1 MSRRFVP
8 TLKELASM
16 HTMSK
21 KIAQFLSIDSEK
33 GVTAIEYGLIASL
46 VAIAIIIG
54 ITLVGTNLNGLFNYI
69 GGKVAA
75 PA

>member
-1 MSRRFVP
+1 MSNLSR
-8 TLKELASM
+8 T
-16 HTMSK
+16 
-21 KIAQFLSIDSEK
+21 IARFLSVDSER

-69 GGKVAA
+69 GGKVVA
-75 PA
+75 PAA

>member
-1 MSRRFVP
+1 
-8 TLKELASM
+8 M

-46 VAIAIIIG
+46 VAIAIIVG

>member
-1 MSRRFVP
+1 MRDVSRQ
-8 TLKELASM
+8 
-16 HTMSK
+16 
-21 KIAQFLSIDSEK
+21 IAHWFSIDSDR

-46 VAIAIIIG
+46 VAIAIIVG

-75 PA
+75 P

>member
-1 MSRRFVP
+1 
-8 TLKELASM
+8 M

-46 VAIAIIIG
+46 VAIAIIVG

-69 GGKVAA
+69 GGKVVA
-75 PA
+75 PS

>member
-1 MSRRFVP
+1 MRSV
-8 TLKELASM
+8 
-16 HTMSK
+16 SK
-21 KIAQFLSIDSEK
+21 RIAHWFSVDSDR

-46 VAIAIIIG
+46 VAIAIIVG

-75 PA
+75 P

>member
-1 MSRRFVP
+1 MRNISRR
-8 TLKELASM
+8 LA
-16 HTMSK
+16 HW
-21 KIAQFLSIDSEK
+21 FSINSER

-46 VAIAIIIG
+46 VAIAIIVG

-75 PA
+75 PS